1 MSLFQWLENSVI
13 DLQLKIET
21 EREGKIY
28 LLPEEQ
34 RRIDAAIQTIVDI
47 LESSCK
53 TTTADPDIKNDEAQL
68 TR

>member
-34 RRIDAAIQTIVDI
+34 HRIDSAIKTIVDI

-53 TTTADPDIKNDEAQL
+53 TTAPDPDIKNDEAQL